1 MRFARFVLEETIA
14 YGVVNGP
21 LNSALVS
28 ASSKGAESHAE
39 AQTITVIDGHPFGP
53 HEHTSVTVPM
63 VDVRLLPP
71 VLPTKIVGIGKNY
84 ADHAKEMDSEPPATP
99 VMFLKPSTS
108 VVGHRDSITLPSMSA
123 RVEFEGEL
131 AIVIGRLAK
140 DLTPGRVDDAILGY
154 TCANDVTARDLQ
166 QADGQWVRAKGF
178 DSFCPLGPWISTDV
192 DPNNLS
198 LQTTVNGEIR
208 QSGST
213 GQMVHAVR
221 DLVAFVSSVMTLVP
235 GDVILTGTPA
245 GVGPIQRGDEV
256 TVEIEGIGRLANPVA

>member
-14 YGVVNGP
+14 YGVLNG
-21 LNSALVS
+21 ALDD
-28 ASSKGAESHAE
+28 GDTE
-39 AQTITVIDGHPFGP
+39 QTVTVIDGHPFGP
-53 HEHTSVTVPM
+53 HELTAVSVPM

-84 ADHAKEMDSEPPATP
+84 ADHAKEMDSQPPATP

-108 VVGHRDSITLPSMSA
+108 VVGPRDAISLPAMSA
-123 RVEFEGEL
+123 QVEFEGEL

-140 DLTPGRVDDAILGY
+140 DLPPGRVDDAVLGY

-166 QADGQWVRAKGF
+166 RADGQWTRAKAF
-178 DSFCPLGPWISTDV
+178 DGFCPLGPWISTDV
-192 DPNNLS
+192 DPDNLS
-198 LQTTVNGEIR
+198 LQTTVNGQVR
-208 QSGST
+208 QSSST
-213 GQMVHAVR
+213 GEMIHAVR

-245 GVGPIQRGDEV
+245 GVGTLQHGDEV
-256 TVEIEGIGRLANPVA
+256 AVEIEGIGRLTNQVA

>member
-14 YGVVNGP
+14 YGVLNGP
-21 LNSALVS
+21 LDGTVGDVGSDVA
-28 ASSKGAESHAE
+28 AEH
-39 AQTITVIDGHPFGP
+39 TVTVIDGHPFGP
-53 HEHTSVTVPM
+53 HELTSVTVPM

-99 VMFLKPSTS
+99 VMFLKPSTA
-108 VVGHRDSITLPSMSA
+108 VVGPRDPISLPAMSTQ
-123 RVEFEGEL
+123 VEFEGEL

-140 DLTPGRVDDAILGY
+140 DLTPERVDDAVLGY

-166 QADGQWVRAKGF
+166 QVDGQWVRAKGF
-178 DSFCPLGPWISTDV
+178 DSFCPLGPWISTDI
-192 DPNNLS
+192 DPENLT
-198 LQTTVNGEIR
+198 LQTTVNAEVR
-208 QSGST
+208 QSSST
-213 GQMVHAVR
+213 AQMVHAAR

-245 GVGPIQRGDEV
+245 GVGPLRRGDEV
-256 TVEIEGIGRLANPVA
+256 AVEIEGIGRLTNSVV